1 MDYLTAEQAAEA
13 LKVSAATLY
22 AYVSRGLI
30 QSVGTEGDGR
40 KRLYS
45 AADVRRLL
53 AKRESRKE
61 PEAVAERALD
71 WGAPVVE
78 SAITLITGGD
88 LYYRGYRAADLALT
102 RTVAEV
108 AALIWTGEF
117 ETEGLDF
124 TAVSW
129 GERETGNGKRE
140 MGNEKQAG
148 ESGTLPFLLSPFSS
162 LLSPVEQFQTLLPSL
177 AAADP
182 TAYDL
187 RRATLIR
194 TGARLV
200 ATLFEVS
207 GFGASLLY
215 APPNPLT
222 IALILCAD
230 HELNVST
237 FTARCIASSGA
248 PLYGVVNGA
257 LNALQGM
264 RHGGQ
269 TLRVAALL
277 REAESVG
284 VRRAISERL
293 ARGDAIPGFGHR
305 LYPQGDPR
313 GRLLLALTTQIDE
326 DDALTLVREV
336 VVHVQTLMGEYP
348 TIDLGL
354 VAVERLLGLPHGSA
368 LTLFALGRLIGWIGQ
383 ALEEYERGQLIRPRA
398 HYVGVRVRGNGA
410 ESGTQKAETTRD

>member
-1 MDYLTAEQAAEA
+1 MDYLTAEQAAET
-13 LKVSAATLY
+13 LNVSLPTLY

-45 AADVRRLL
+45 AADVRRLI
-53 AKRESRKE
+53 ARRESRAA

-78 SAITLITGGD
+78 SAITLITGGA
-88 LYYRGYRAADLALT
+88 LYYRGYRATELAMKHS
-102 RTVAEV
+102 VAEV
-108 AALIWTGEF
+108 AALLWTGEF
-117 ETEGLDF
+117 ETEGLEF
-124 TAVSW
+124 
-129 GERETGNGKRE
+129 
-140 MGNEKQAG
+140 
-148 ESGTLPFLLSPFSS
+148 SPFVFEPHDRGTEQEEVGHENFPFPVSRFPTPLSS
-162 LLSPVEQFQTLLPSL
+162 IEQFQTFLPSL
-177 AAADP
+177 AANDP
-182 TAYDL
+182 AAYDL
-187 RRATLIR
+187 RPASVMR
-194 TGARLV
+194 TGARLM

-207 GFGASLLY
+207 GFGASLLFES
-215 APPNPLT
+215 PNPLT

-237 FTARCIASSGA
+237 FTGRCVASSGA
-248 PLYGVVNGA
+248 TLYAVVNAA
-257 LNALQGM
+257 LSALQGV

-277 REAESVG
+277 REAEQVG
-284 VRRAISERL
+284 VRRAISDRL

-313 GRLLLALTTQIDE
+313 GTLLLDLTYRMDE
-326 DDALTLVREV
+326 ANRLGM
-336 VVHVQTLMGEYP
+336 VQEMVAYVQSVMGEHP

-354 VAVERLLGLPHGSA
+354 VAVEQLLELPEGSA
-368 LTLFALGRLIGWIGQ
+368 LTLFALGRMMGWIGQ

-398 HYVGVRVRGNGA
+398 QYVGVRVRG
-410 ESGTQKAETTRD
+410 